1 MCIRRTWSM
10 AVYIDRDALLRELL
24 ARGFLPAVVRR
35 AILSI
40 PPARVA
46 AVTRGHWIRCGD
58 GYVCSECQVE
68 SHGGR
73 YCPECGAWMRD
84 V

>member
-1 MCIRRTWSM
+1 M
-10 AVYIDRDALLRELL
+10 AVYIDRDVLLRELL

-46 AVTRGHWIRCGD
+46 AVTRGYWIRRGD
-58 GYVCSECQVE
+58 GYVCSACQVE
-68 SHGGR
+68 SRGGR

>member
-1 MCIRRTWSM
+1 M

-46 AVTRGHWIRCGD
+46 AVTCRHWIRRGG

-68 SHGGR
+68 SSSGR
-73 YCPECGAWMRD
+73 CCPECGAWMRD

>member
-1 MCIRRTWSM
+1 M

-46 AVTRGHWIRCGD
+46 AVTRGYRIRHGD
-58 GYVCSECQVE
+58 GYVCSACQVE
-68 SHGGR
+68 SHGRR